1 MDIQPEIGHYPER
14 RKKPRFQCD
23 YPANVQGFELNGE
36 FFQVEGRVVNL
47 SRNGVNIR
55 LSRKIPNGMEIS
67 IRIAFPTGLLE
78 LGTSNLAVHGKVV
91 RSEAL
96 SETLCGVAVKF
107 QDYRFL

>member
-1 MDIQPEIGHYPER
+1 MDIQAEIGHYPER

-23 YPANVQGFELNGE
+23 YAANIQGFELNGE
-36 FFQVEGRVVNL
+36 FFQIEGRVINL

-55 LSRKIPNGMEIS
+55 LNRKIPNGMEIS

-78 LGTSNLAVHGKVV
+78 LGTSNLAVHGQVV
-91 RSEAL
+91 RSESL
-96 SETLCGVAVKF
+96 SETIYGVAVKF